1 MVETFRVK
9 GMHCAACASAV
20 ERILK
25 KQEGIQD
32 AQVNLVSEQVTV
44 TSDRYLTLEPLVQ
57 ALGKAGYE
65 LERIEGREEAV
76 ERLDDVLFHKI
87 PYISDYI

>member
-32 AQVNLVSEQVTV
+32 AQVNLVSEQVTCLLY
-44 TSDRYLTLEPLVQ
+44 TSDAADE
-57 ALGKAGYE
+57 
-65 LERIEGREEAV
+65 
-76 ERLDDVLFHKI
+76 
-87 PYISDYI
+87 

>member
-57 ALGKAGYE
+57 ALGKAG
-65 LERIEGREEAV
+65 GRTHPEETAGCDRCPGQPG
-76 ERLDDVLFHKI
+76 E
-87 PYISDYI
+87 

>member
-1 MVETFRVK
+1 MREETYDIS

-44 TSDRYLTLEPLVQ
+44 TSDRYLTLEPLVK
-57 ALGKAGYE
+57 AMGKAGYE
-65 LERIEGREEAV
+65 LERI
-76 ERLDDVLFHKI
+76 
-87 PYISDYI
+87 

>member
-9 GMHCAACASAV
+9 GMHCSACASAV

-65 LERIEGREEAV
+65 LERIEA
-76 ERLDDVLFHKI
+76 
-87 PYISDYI
+87 PN